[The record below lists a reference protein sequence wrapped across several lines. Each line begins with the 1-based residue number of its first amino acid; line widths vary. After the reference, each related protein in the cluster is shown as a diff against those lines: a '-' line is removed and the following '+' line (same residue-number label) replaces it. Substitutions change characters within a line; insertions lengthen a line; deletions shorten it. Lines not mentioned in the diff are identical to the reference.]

1 MKKNRKW
8 KLLFSYLLVGFLI
21 LVIVYPLLWTIG
33 ASFNPGN
40 SLMSTS
46 LIPQNPTLE
55 HYKSLFSG
63 ERFPYFQWYL
73 NSMKISIISMSFTL
87 ILVSISAYSF
97 SRFKFRGRKN
107 GLMIFLL
114 LQMVPQFSALV
125 AIFVLGQL
133 LGLINNHFY
142 LILIY
147 VGGQIPFN
155 TYLMKGYL
163 DSIPKE
169 LDEAALI
176 DGANSFQVFT
186 KVILLLAR
194 PIIAVVAFNSF
205 TAPLGDYIISS
216 TVLRTEANY
225 TLPQGLFMMVN
236 NKMGAS
242 YTMFAAGAILIAIS
256 VTCVFMMIKKNFISG
271 LTAGSAKG

>member
-1 MKKNRKW
+1 MKKNKKW

-186 KVILLLAR
+186 KVILPLAR

-216 TVLRTEANY
+216 TLLRTEANY

-242 YTMFAAGAILIAIS
+242 YTMFAAGAILIAIP

>member
-1 MKKNRKW
+1 MKKNKKW

-63 ERFPYFQWYL
+63 ERFPYFQCYL

-186 KVILLLAR
+186 KVILPLAR

-242 YTMFAAGAILIAIS
+242 YTMFAAGAILIAIP

>member
-1 MKKNRKW
+1 MKKNKKW

-107 GLMIFLL
+107 GLMLFLL

-186 KVILLLAR
+186 KVILPLAR

-236 NKMGAS
+236 NKMGAR
-242 YTMFAAGAILIAIS
+242 YTMFAAGAILIAIP